1 MSNPNDG
8 QKRYDIFIEL
18 VKEAYEH
25 THKKKQDVST
35 IGQRLWNEVKNDDT
49 TYKSAAKDLKMR
61 AASHR
66 KRTISFWVDLTKKQ
80 QQQKRQLQ
88 LQQQPPW

>member
-25 THKKKQDVST
+25 THKKNKMFIQ
-35 IGQRLWNEVKNDDT
+35 
-49 TYKSAAKDLKMR
+49 SANGFGMKLKMMTPHIKVR
-61 AASHR
+61 P
-66 KRTISFWVDLTKKQ
+66 KT
-80 QQQKRQLQ
+80 
-88 LQQQPPW
+88 